1 MPSSIAITGSRDH
14 TTTREEMNAFWA
26 IFDGVDGV
34 ELHHGDAQGVDR
46 SVAIA
51 FHRAHPELKIVPHPA
66 DWDRL
71 GKSAGPIRNQ
81 DMMRAVGFLIAWPG
95 GAGTANCIRIAR
107 QLGRPVHFI
116 ADEVDRRRLDI
127 ERDFI

>member
-14 TTTREEMNAFWA
+14 APTREEMNAFWA
-26 IFDGVDGV
+26 IFDRLGGV

-46 SVAIA
+46 GVAIA
-51 FHRAHPELKIVPHPA
+51 FHRARPEFKIVPHPA
-66 DWDRL
+66 EWDRL

-81 DMMRAVGFLIAWPG
+81 DMMRAAGFLIAWPG
-95 GAGTANCIRIAR
+95 GAGTASCCRIAR

-116 ADEVDRRRLDI
+116 AEEVDRRRLDI